1 MARRRLL
8 MYVRHPPESRLPN
21 RVSRFVRAHTDSAR
35 FPFRTMYVA
44 PTTSFPWSLRAAVC
58 TGLDS
63 CPSVQGEDGQMLDP
77 LSCSKDA
84 FEPTEEELEQ
94 DDGKVVSCECGGDPQ
109 SEQYCAMQPFS
120 YAMVHMSK
128 PKRGG
133 MGSGGLARDAGD
145 GSFQMTLKQ
154 LAGQPDVPTNERY
167 RYAYPIVWNATF
179 TGCRFSTGDCY
190 GPIEDDEC
198 DVVHCDN
205 GQVSCPPDDVPKC
218 PDWDPIGDCGPV
230 PNATTKENYWQFHCI
245 PLATPVNSS
254 ATMYCAKNNASA
266 PYTHCYFYQK
276 DSLFGQGIGMKCK
289 SGNCMYKERAPR
301 PSPLPPSGDGGYKV
315 PALVATNFFFA
326 VIIGL
331 FIASTG
337 LFIHK
342 ETQKWRTDDVAFG
355 NGAPSSGLTNAH
367 SVSPG
372 LLNLTSSIQFYGMPK
387 RSVSLQWSIDSYVIS
402 RADGSKRILDNVC
415 GEAYGNSED
424 VPENEGGL
432 FAILGPSGAGKTTL
446 LDILAGRQTA
456 GAVSGDVRVNGRKV
470 TPLMMTQLAG
480 YAPQSDILP
489 GTSTVW
495 EYLLFHANLRLPPGV
510 TPAEKKRRVTT
521 IVAELG
527 LTKVMQ
533 SFIGDEYT
541 RGISG
546 GEKKCVSVAAELLHN
561 PCIMFLDE
569 PTTGLDSTNAAT
581 MVELLASLGKQGVIV
596 VLSIHQPRSDIFQL
610 MERVLVLSSYGQM
623 VYSGHTSKLSGF
635 LSSLPYVPSL
645 PDKVNIADFLLDLVI
660 KSRHEIVASLIK
672 DYKEKHQM
680 ACLSDGT
687 AHASWIDSPNGDDF
701 LSNAKQMASFSV
713 QVKMLSIRFLRN
725 MYRHPFLVF
734 LNLVCTFA
742 VSILIGVSYWKVEN
756 DSSGI
761 QNRMGCLFFILIY
774 LALMSLSS
782 IPIWRDQHVLFLRE
796 SAGRAYGASAYFVSV
811 ILFDILPMRVF
822 PPCFFGFFTYW
833 MVGLHRD
840 CTFCLAF
847 FLTVLIL
854 SNIASALLSMA
865 IGAASPSNRVANF
878 VGSLTILVLSL
889 FGSFLMNKG
898 NLPAACEWI
907 SDVSFLQYAYEALVV
922 NEFHNQK
929 ALFTLKV
936 PIDSLPPLSVNGD
949 GVLKQFGFDV
959 QGKSADLAMLFVMA
973 IVHGLIGYAFLN
985 LSGKKIMQ
993 RWTKRLKIR
1002 MRLSQGK
1009 EPNQVE
1015 SEFSQALLNISAGD
1029 EEYPSNGSRR
1039 CSDFNSGAF
1048 SSTDTTPCRLSSIS
1062 DGPSSEEATPL
1073 ITPLKPDRIHFDIP
1087 AHQNSCISWCNV
1099 SKTVFTGAAFSKGHR
1114 TILHNVFG
1122 LAGIPNDDNN
1132 AHLGSSLFAILGPS
1146 GAGKTTL
1153 LDILAGRQTAGA
1165 VSGDVRV
1172 NGRKV
1177 TPLMMTQLAGYAPQ
1191 SDILPGTSTVWEYL
1205 LFHANLR
1212 LPPGVTPAEKKRR
1225 VTTIVA
1231 ELGLTKVMQ
1240 SFIGDEY
1247 TRGISGGEKK
1257 CVSVAAELLHNP
1269 CIMFLDEPTTGLDS
1283 TNAATMVE
1291 LLASLGKQGVIVV
1304 LSIQQPRSDIF
1315 QLMERVLVLSSQGQM
1330 VYSGPLSHLSAFM
1343 QQTPGLPL
1351 SKPEDNMADYILDV
1365 IIKESDH
1372 VVSGMV
1378 SQYQSSMIYQDE
1390 ISLLREVCDQLDAA
1404 PSILRHRDYVSGFGR
1419 QVMLLSQR
1427 LIKNSIRQPFLL
1439 YLNFVSTATIALMLG
1454 FVFYAT
1460 GVGFSGIQ
1468 NRMGSMFFIVLYLG
1482 LASLS
1487 SVPVWNEHKLLFLRE
1502 RQSYMYSTLA
1512 HFTSVVLFDI
1522 IPMRIVPTC
1531 MFTVSYFMIGLS
1543 STTNAFLHFPAF
1555 VLILVLTNA
1564 AAVSMAMAIGA
1575 CFTDTKIANAFASL
1589 GVLLTIMYSGF
1600 ILSRH
1605 TMSGFAKTLTKLSYM
1620 SFAFEALL
1628 LNEFHHAEGYYFS
1641 SYADSKLR
1649 VDVTGDEILALFD
1662 FQPNNF
1668 FYDATALVVMSSSF
1682 FFLCYLLLLRTR

>member
-1 MARRRLL
+1 
-8 MYVRHPPESRLPN
+8 
-21 RVSRFVRAHTDSAR
+21 
-35 FPFRTMYVA
+35 MYVA

-546 GEKKCVSVAAELLHN
+546 GEKKRVSVAAELLHN

-596 VLSIHQPRSDIFQL
+596 VLSIH
-610 MERVLVLSSYGQM
+610 
-623 VYSGHTSKLSGF
+623 
-635 LSSLPYVPSL
+635 
-645 PDKVNIADFLLDLVI
+645 
-660 KSRHEIVASLIK
+660 
-672 DYKEKHQM
+672 
-680 ACLSDGT
+680 
-687 AHASWIDSPNGDDF
+687 
-701 LSNAKQMASFSV
+701 
-713 QVKMLSIRFLRN
+713 
-725 MYRHPFLVF
+725 
-734 LNLVCTFA
+734 
-742 VSILIGVSYWKVEN
+742 
-756 DSSGI
+756 
-761 QNRMGCLFFILIY
+761 
-774 LALMSLSS
+774 
-782 IPIWRDQHVLFLRE
+782 
-796 SAGRAYGASAYFVSV
+796 
-811 ILFDILPMRVF
+811 
-822 PPCFFGFFTYW
+822 
-833 MVGLHRD
+833 
-840 CTFCLAF
+840 
-847 FLTVLIL
+847 
-854 SNIASALLSMA
+854 
-865 IGAASPSNRVANF
+865 
-878 VGSLTILVLSL
+878 
-889 FGSFLMNKG
+889 
-898 NLPAACEWI
+898 
-907 SDVSFLQYAYEALVV
+907 
-922 NEFHNQK
+922 
-929 ALFTLKV
+929 
-936 PIDSLPPLSVNGD
+936 
-949 GVLKQFGFDV
+949 
-959 QGKSADLAMLFVMA
+959 
-973 IVHGLIGYAFLN
+973 
-985 LSGKKIMQ
+985 
-993 RWTKRLKIR
+993 
-1002 MRLSQGK
+1002 
-1009 EPNQVE
+1009 
-1015 SEFSQALLNISAGD
+1015 
-1029 EEYPSNGSRR
+1029 
-1039 CSDFNSGAF
+1039 
-1048 SSTDTTPCRLSSIS
+1048 
-1062 DGPSSEEATPL
+1062 
-1073 ITPLKPDRIHFDIP
+1073 
-1087 AHQNSCISWCNV
+1087 
-1099 SKTVFTGAAFSKGHR
+1099 
-1114 TILHNVFG
+1114 
-1122 LAGIPNDDNN
+1122 
-1132 AHLGSSLFAILGPS
+1132 
-1146 GAGKTTL
+1146 
-1153 LDILAGRQTAGA
+1153 
-1165 VSGDVRV
+1165 
-1172 NGRKV
+1172 
-1177 TPLMMTQLAGYAPQ
+1177 
-1191 SDILPGTSTVWEYL
+1191 
-1205 LFHANLR
+1205 
-1212 LPPGVTPAEKKRR
+1212 
-1225 VTTIVA
+1225 
-1231 ELGLTKVMQ
+1231 
-1240 SFIGDEY
+1240 
-1247 TRGISGGEKK
+1247 
-1257 CVSVAAELLHNP
+1257 
-1269 CIMFLDEPTTGLDS
+1269 
-1283 TNAATMVE
+1283 
-1291 LLASLGKQGVIVV
+1291 
-1304 LSIQQPRSDIF
+1304 QPRSDIF

-1668 FYDATALVVMSSSF
+1668 FYDATALVVMSTSF